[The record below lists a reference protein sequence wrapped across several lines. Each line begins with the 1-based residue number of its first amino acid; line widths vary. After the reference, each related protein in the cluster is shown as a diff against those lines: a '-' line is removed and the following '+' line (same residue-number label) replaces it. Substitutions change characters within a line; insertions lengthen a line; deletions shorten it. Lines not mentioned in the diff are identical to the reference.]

1 MLAVQATSVAAPNQI
16 AAYSFDQGSGT
27 TVADASGNNY
37 IGTLKNGPTWTAG
50 KYNGALTF
58 DGSNDYVAF
67 GDVAPA
73 NGLTAFTVSTW
84 VKFAVSGGGSH
95 ETHLVDKSRCDGYRN
110 SGPWEL
116 GVALTAPGKAE
127 VLVYPQDGT
136 PSAYIFS
143 GASTSSVDDGNW
155 HYVTARYDGSRLSIW
170 VDGRQE
176 NSVAAAGLRMS
187 STTHAMEAGGN
198 CNGYAYP
205 FRGTLDEIRVYARA
219 LSQTEIQADMTTALG
234 GAAPPTSPADTTPP
248 SVPANLTV
256 VHKTATEA
264 GFSWSASSDNVAVTG
279 YRIFRNGVQVGTSAQ
294 TTYTD
299 RGLTANTAYSY
310 TVSAHDAAGN
320 SSAHS
325 QPLSITTSAESGGGG
340 GGSTSGAS
348 YSTAFNLTENPLS
361 EGGRWRRANNPWT
374 NVQTIG
380 GVAFGANSV
389 GHTYDDSYALLS
401 GFGPDQTVEAVVYR
415 DTSLSPEA
423 RTRSSSC
430 CDSPMTQAMR
440 AATNACRSLRCRFDR
455 EVERSAGQLHRPAAR
470 PERLSG
476 TAAGQRR
483 RRQGDDRGQHDHD
496 VRERCAPMAKA
507 IDSTFSGGT
516 ARYRIL
522 HSTGRQ
528 QQAARTDE
536 LQGDLA
542 DQPVKSPRGRR

>member
-1 MLAVQATSVAAPNQI
+1 MLRTSHCVCRTPLHLRNVCCTSYIRRSTESDRRIQ
-16 AAYSFDQGSGT
+16 FDQGSGT

-50 KYNGALTF
+50 KYNGALAF

-187 STTHAMEAGGN
+187 SSTHAMEAGGN

-234 GAAPPTSPADTTPP
+234 GAAPPTSPADATPP

-256 VHKTATEA
+256 VHRTTTEA
-264 GFSWSASSDNVAVTG
+264 GFSWSASTDNVAVTG

-299 RGLTANTAYSY
+299 RGLTANTAYTY

-340 GGSTSGAS
+340 GGSTTGAS
-348 YSTAFNLTENPLS
+348 YSTDFNLTENPLS
-361 EGGRWRRANNPWT
+361 ESGRWRRANNPWT
-374 NVQTIG
+374 NVQTLG
-380 GVAFGANSV
+380 GVAFGANGV
-389 GHTYDDSYALLS
+389 GQTYDDSYALLS
-401 GFGPDQTVEAVVYR
+401 GFGADQTVEAVVYR
-415 DTSLSPEA
+415 DTSLSPG
-423 RTRSSSC
+423 SSH
-430 CDSPMTQAMR
+430 
-440 AATNACRSLRCRFDR
+440 
-455 EVERSAGQLHRPAAR
+455 EVELLLRFSDDSGNARGYECMFAYYGAASIVR
-470 PERLSG
+470 WNGPQGNFAVLPLVQSG
-476 TAAGQRR
+476 
-483 RRQGDDRGQHDHD
+483 
-496 VRERCAPMAKA
+496 
-507 IDSTFSGGT
+507 
-516 ARYRIL
+516 YL
-522 HSTGRQ
+522 GRQ
-528 QQAARTDE
+528 
-536 LQGDLA
+536 LVSGDV
-542 DQPVKSPRGRR
+542 VKATIVGNTITM